1 MKLSDLL
8 KLRIKRRFQPID
20 YVEPVD
26 GVMTKEERIIFK
38 EECKIPPKPQPSK
51 LLQELRDVMPEPP
64 IHDYE
69 LFLDTSLFR
78 AMLNQAQ
85 EGDVALAIDCESKFD
100 EIILDEF
107 GEWEVWLREQG
118 IKTELYKGND
128 NEKVILLI
136 WGEN

>member
-20 YVEPVD
+20 YIQPTTE
-26 GVMTKEERIIFK
+26 GFK
-38 EECKIPPKPQPSK
+38 VPTPPAFPPKPKPSK

-69 LFLDTSLFR
+69 LFMDTSLFR

-85 EGDVALAIDCESKFD
+85 EGDIALAIDCESKFD

>member
-8 KLRIKRRFQPID
+8 KLRIKRCFQSID
-20 YVEPVD
+20 YVEPP
-26 GVMTKEERIIFK
+26 KFK
-38 EECKIPPKPQPSK
+38 RPPRTNAPMQPQRCAGEIPKPSQ

-69 LFLDTSLFR
+69 LFMDTSLFR

-85 EGDVALAIDCESKFD
+85 EGDIALAIDCESKFD
-100 EIILDEF
+100 EILMDEF